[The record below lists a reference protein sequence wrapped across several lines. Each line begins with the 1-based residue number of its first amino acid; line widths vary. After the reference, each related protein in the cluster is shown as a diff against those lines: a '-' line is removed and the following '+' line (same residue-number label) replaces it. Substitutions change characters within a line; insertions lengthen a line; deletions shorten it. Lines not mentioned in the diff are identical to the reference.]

1 MKTLK
6 VFLSLLT
13 IIAFLAPF
21 ADAATTERTSRTPKT
36 VYNKTHQCVVVC
48 QGERPALETLETGL
62 AYLLD
67 IPLAMLSPITC
78 PIVTPILEKYDS
90 GPDRS
95 YYREKR

>member
-13 IIAFLAPF
+13 IIVFVAPF
-21 ADAATTERTSRTPKT
+21 SHAATTERISRTPKT
-36 VYNKTHQCVVVC
+36 VYNKTHQCVMVC
-48 QGERPALETLETGL
+48 QGDRPAMETLETGL

-67 IPLAMLSPITC
+67 IPLAIISPITC

-90 GPDRS
+90 GPERS
-95 YYREKR
+95 YYKEKR

>member
-21 ADAATTERTSRTPKT
+21 ADAATTERISRTPKT
-36 VYNKTHQCVVVC
+36 VYNKTHQCVMVC

-95 YYREKR
+95 YYKEKR

>member
-1 MKTLK
+1 MKALK

-21 ADAATTERTSRTPKT
+21 ADAATTERISRTPKT
-36 VYNKTHQCVVVC
+36 VYNKTHQCVMVC

-67 IPLAMLSPITC
+67 IPLAIISPITC
-78 PIVTPILEKYDS
+78 PIVTPLLEKYDS
-90 GPDRS
+90 GPERS
-95 YYREKR
+95 YYRQDR

>member
-21 ADAATTERTSRTPKT
+21 ADAATTERISRTPKT

>member
-13 IIAFLAPF
+13 IIAFLSPF
-21 ADAATTERTSRTPKT
+21 ADAATTERISRTPKT
-36 VYNKTHQCVVVC
+36 VYNKTHQCVMVC

>member
-36 VYNKTHQCVVVC
+36 VYNKTHQCVMVC

>member
-13 IIAFLAPF
+13 LIAFLAPF
-21 ADAATTERTSRTPKT
+21 ADAATTERISRTPKT
-36 VYNKTHQCVVVC
+36 VYNKTHQCVMVC

>member
-21 ADAATTERTSRTPKT
+21 ADAATTERISRTPKT
-36 VYNKTHQCVVVC
+36 VYNKTHQCVMVC

-78 PIVTPILEKYDS
+78 PIVSPILEKYDS

>member
-21 ADAATTERTSRTPKT
+21 ADAATTERISRTPKT
-36 VYNKTHQCVVVC
+36 VYNKTHQCVMVC
-48 QGERPALETLETGL
+48 QGDRPALETLETGL

-95 YYREKR
+95 YYIEKR